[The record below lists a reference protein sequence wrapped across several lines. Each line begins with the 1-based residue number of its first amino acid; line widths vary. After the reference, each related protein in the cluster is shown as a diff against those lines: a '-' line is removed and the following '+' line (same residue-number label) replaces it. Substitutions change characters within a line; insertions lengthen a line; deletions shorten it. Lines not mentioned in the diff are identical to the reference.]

1 MTSDRTVDAYVER
14 LPADQQRIVGA
25 LRQIIKSAA
34 PSASESIKWAQPVY
48 EAHGPFA
55 YIKAHRA
62 HVTLG
67 FWRGVALDAG
77 RGVLASSGSKMAHMK
92 LRSANDIPATEIRQ
106 LVRAAVKLNREL
118 GSPA

>member
-25 LRQIIKSAA
+25 LRQLIKSAA

-67 FWRGVALDAG
+67 FWLRQRHSGDGDSSAGESRGEAQPRAG
-77 RGVLASSGSKMAHMK
+77 KSSVKASASGARG
-92 LRSANDIPATEIRQ
+92 Q
-106 LVRAAVKLNREL
+106 F
-118 GSPA
+118 